1 VIEERGGDR
10 GRVALWTL
18 PGMDEPLDLVLLDV
32 SWEELSAG
40 ARLLGDVLE
49 RACSMGAREIG
60 HVLDAPPM
68 WHQLRGSPDRR
79 AELLES
85 VGFVLRRETG
95 RLEWRSESCLPAVAW
110 RLDFR
115 ALDEVGEEAF
125 KVAIERDS
133 DGTLDREIQD
143 ERDES
148 GPPGRRAGSSS
159 WSASWNT
166 TRSRAGWPTRPTVDS
181 SAW

>member
-1 VIEERGGDR
+1 MT
-10 GRVALWTL
+10 LWTL

-49 RACSMGAREIG
+49 RARWMGAREIG

-68 WHQLRGSPDRR
+68 WPQWRGSPDRR

-85 VGFVLRRETG
+85 VGFVLRPETS
-95 RLEWRSESCLPAVAW
+95 RFEWRSESGLSAVAW

-133 DGTLDREIQD
+133 DGTLDCEI
-143 ERDES
+143 
-148 GPPGRRAGSSS
+148 
-159 WSASWNT
+159 
-166 TRSRAGWPTRPTVDS
+166 
-181 SAW
+181 